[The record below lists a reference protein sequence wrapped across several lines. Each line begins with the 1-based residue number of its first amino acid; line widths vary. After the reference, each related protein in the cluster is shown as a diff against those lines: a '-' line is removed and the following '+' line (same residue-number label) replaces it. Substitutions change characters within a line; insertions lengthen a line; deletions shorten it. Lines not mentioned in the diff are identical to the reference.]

1 MKTKNVPVKG
11 HVTDCSYKAEQEA
24 TAQHTKARNSSR
36 RGWGQWCPHTAEGQG
51 TWAALC
57 PRSSPCL
64 PPTPLPAL
72 HQQLAHP
79 HHPSVPPRSSL
90 NSHIHY
96 PPSVHPE
103 AHGHAQGQ
111 CARPWH
117 FPGPSP
123 GCRYWEGGEW
133 QQLWWGQPT
142 LKGALHPLGGVTAT
156 PAACPSRPSLFIA
169 SGQGLQGQAGRTRSI
184 NGPGYRHG
192 RTVLDTGL
200 GSSRPSCVQWG
211 KLIPARADPA

>member
-1 MKTKNVPVKG
+1 MSQTA
-11 HVTDCSYKAEQEA
+11 VTRQNRRPLLSIPKPEIAPGGGGA
-24 TAQHTKARNSSR
+24 SGVHTPQRVRAP
-36 RGWGQWCPHTAEGQG
+36 GQRCAHAPP
-51 TWAALC
+51 L
-57 PRSSPCL
+57 CL

-96 PPSVHPE
+96 PPSFHPE

-123 GCRYWEGGEW
+123 GSRYWEGGEG

-156 PAACPSRPSLFIA
+156 PAACPSRPSLLIA
-169 SGQGLQGQAGRTRSI
+169 SG
-184 NGPGYRHG
+184 
-192 RTVLDTGL
+192 
-200 GSSRPSCVQWG
+200 
-211 KLIPARADPA
+211 